1 MTAMTTNLSTST
13 AAMQRTSCKK
23 MNEQMKEEKAK
34 QHATDEEERK
44 KKRRTK
50 GLTEDQRNTRPTQL
64 LSLHANCR
72 NCRKKLIFIGMQ
84 TINELSSKGCYFCKS
99 TKIYADRGWLNI
111 SRHQVLPKT
120 LRKALE
126 FRVTDIHL

>member
-1 MTAMTTNLSTST
+1 MNHDVT
-13 AAMQRTSCKK
+13 AASATSCKK

-99 TKIYADRGWLNI
+99 TNLKFTQIEAG
-111 SRHQVLPKT
+111 ST
-120 LRKALE
+120 S
-126 FRVTDIHL
+126 RVTRFYPKLFGKPWNFE